1 MLFGERGGFLRSLRS
16 LIGLAVLCHGKP
28 IGHVAAVLL
37 DGQLRA
43 IQALYFDGPLSGT
56 RRVEGAQVKLL
67 GRVSVMVED
76 KGRRARLREE
86 PIRRALSTSGVRL
99 GAITGALIDQRSGR
113 VAALELSRGFWED
126 LTQGRQWV
134 FHYAVNRDSEDVL
147 LMSEGGEKP

>member
-1 MLFGERGGFLRSLRS
+1 M
-16 LIGLAVLCHGKP
+16 
-28 IGHVAAVLL
+28 
-37 DGQLRA
+37 
-43 IQALYFDGPLSGT
+43 
-56 RRVEGAQVKLL
+56 
-67 GRVSVMVED
+67 
-76 KGRRARLREE
+76 
-86 PIRRALSTSGVRL
+86 RL

>member
-76 KGRRARLREE
+76 
-86 PIRRALSTSGVRL
+86 
-99 GAITGALIDQRSGR
+99 
-113 VAALELSRGFWED
+113 
-126 LTQGRQWV
+126 
-134 FHYAVNRDSEDVL
+134 
-147 LMSEGGEKP
+147 